1 MAGYFQGGLTGIN
14 DPGTIVAFSDRHDHL
29 FLTKTAGRSI
39 LPPDRLFA
47 ITILTMSRIKTV
59 KNLSHRTGILPLC
72 FLFLLLTPGCS
83 NNKLIPQQRQNEAQA
98 ASLPEHIYRQPLHN
112 TYANAQVGIFKFSA
126 PPHLTDVGYNVANS
140 LYQALGQYT
149 IFHIV
154 TPEFEPRSLDLA
166 FQMETARAR
175 GYDLII
181 TGMVD
186 YYLDSTQYQESRV
199 DVAITVYD
207 VKTAAV
213 IWQAIATTTSRPT
226 TGRDYILYKTKVK
239 RPLPAAA
246 LIEMNTVKFINMF
259 LSAPSADQAG
269 QEM

>member
-1 MAGYFQGGLTGIN
+1 
-14 DPGTIVAFSDRHDHL
+14 
-29 FLTKTAGRSI
+29 
-39 LPPDRLFA
+39 
-47 ITILTMSRIKTV
+47 V
-59 KNLSHRTGILPLC
+59 KSLSHSTGMLPLC
-72 FLFLLLTPGCS
+72 FLLLLLTPGCG
-83 NNKLIPQQRQNEAQA
+83 KLFPQPRQNDAPA
-98 ASLPEHIYRQPLHN
+98 ASLPEYIYKQPLHN

-140 LYQALGQYT
+140 LYQALGQHT
-149 IFHIV
+149 IFHTV
-154 TPEFEPRSLDLA
+154 TPEFEPRSIDLA
-166 FQMETARAR
+166 FQMETARAK

-186 YYLDSTQYQESRV
+186 HYLDSTQYQESRV

-207 VKTAAV
+207 VNTTAI
-213 IWQAIATTTSRPT
+213 IWQAIATATSRPKA
-226 TGRDYILYKTKVK
+226 GRDYYLYKTKGK

-259 LSAPSADQAG
+259 LSAPSADQAR